1 MLINIKNFVYWC
13 LMLGNFFWRSAGQKQ
28 PVDKK
33 QKLPAAF
40 KGQLLLATT

>member
-1 MLINIKNFVYWC
+1 MLC
-13 LMLGNFFWRSAGQKQ
+13 NFFWKTAFLRQ

-40 KGQLLLATT
+40 KGQLPLAST